1 MTKPKRTMTMTNA
14 ARVRRRWIWLALLPA
29 ALALVMATGRVHAAA
44 GTAATT
50 GTTDAQ
56 DRAALEKQLDDARS
70 RLDDAARD
78 VAELTQKLHGDA
90 VDEVTRVFH
99 GGPQGAMIGI
109 NIGGEQS
116 RTDGVEVKGVS
127 PSGPAEQAGLKTGDV
142 LTAID
147 GKTLA
152 KGADRSSGRQL
163 VEYLRGVQPGQ
174 SVKVDYLRDGKKAT
188 ATIKTIAAE
197 PPMLRML
204 REHGPMMEG
213 MHMPMMEEMM
223 GGPARGFRSLEL
235 VSITPKLGQYFGTDK
250 GLLVVRAPDNGAKSK
265 LEDGDVILTIG
276 GRTPENPR
284 HAFRILGSYQPSEK
298 VKVEVLRQ
306 RKRMTL
312 DLDVPDSGDDGNMPH
327 HGLPPPARAPMP
339 PPPPAAPAPATPTV
353 SS

>member
-1 MTKPKRTMTMTNA
+1 MTKPKRTKTMTNA
-14 ARVRRRWIWLALLPA
+14 AGARRRWIWLALLPA
-29 ALALVMATGRVHAAA
+29 ALALTIATGRVHAAA
-44 GTAATT
+44 GTG
-50 GTTDAQ
+50 GTTSTTDTQ

-90 VDEVTRVFH
+90 GGDVIRMFH

-109 NIGGEQS
+109 NIGGEQG
-116 RTDGVEVKGVS
+116 RTDGIEVKGVS

-152 KGADRSSGRQL
+152 KSADRSSGRQL

-174 SVKVDYLRDGKKAT
+174 SVKVDYLRDGKKGT
-188 ATIKTIAAE
+188 ATIKTVAAE

-213 MHMPMMEEMM
+213 MHMPMMEEFM
-223 GGPARGFRSLEL
+223 GGPGRGFRSLEL

-250 GLLVVRAPDNGAKSK
+250 GLLVVRAPEGAQSK
-265 LEDGDVILTIG
+265 LQDGDVILTIG

-312 DLDVPDSGDDGNMPH
+312 DLDVPDTGDDGDMFR
-327 HGLPPPARAPMP
+327 HGPPPPARAPMP
-339 PPPPAAPAPATPTV
+339 PIPPAAPAPATPTV